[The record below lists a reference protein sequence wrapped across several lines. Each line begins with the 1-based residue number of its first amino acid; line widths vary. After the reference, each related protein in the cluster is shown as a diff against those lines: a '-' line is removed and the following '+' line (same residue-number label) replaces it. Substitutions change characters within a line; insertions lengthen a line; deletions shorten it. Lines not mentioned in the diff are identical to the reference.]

1 MIGLLLLSLAM
12 PGAFDPGDKT
22 YVDCTIEDGGLS
34 YRGRWDN
41 AGGVMT
47 PNSYTWASYVARGS
61 VTGLAAGLRAQ
72 SSPTAISLQKIA
84 FYDPKTSAF
93 QTRVEFRASF
103 DADEG
108 LRLSRPFKLTFF
120 RGITAIYTA
129 TPRILAEGEV
139 RFEHGFALPD
149 NLDLTGAISVAI
161 DSGDGRLL
169 SLRFDAP
176 TGDLKAYFL
185 RTRPALAGKKM
196 LAKNLPAGCEIVTP
210 DTRSAIQR
218 IIDDK

>member
-12 PGAFDPGDKT
+12 PGAFDPGDKP
-22 YVDCTIEDGGLS
+22 YVDCTIDSGGLS
-34 YRGRWDN
+34 YRGRWDD

-47 PNSYTWASYVARGS
+47 PSSYTWASYVARGS
-61 VTGLAAGLRAQ
+61 VTGLAPGLRAR
-72 SSPTAISLQKIA
+72 SFPGAVSLQKIA
-84 FYDPKTSAF
+84 SYDPKTNAF
-93 QTRVEFRASF
+93 DSRARFTASF
-103 DADEG
+103 DADVG
-108 LRLSRPFKLTFF
+108 LTLRGPFKFTVF
-120 RGITAIYTA
+120 RNSRSVFVA
-129 TPRILAEGEV
+129 TPKIRTEGEV
-139 RFEHGFALPD
+139 RFEVVFPVPD
-149 NLDLTGAISVAI
+149 TLDLTGTIPVTI

-176 TGDLKAYFL
+176 TSDLKAYFL